1 MSNSSECTAQE
12 LIQKVKTGARYGN
25 IQLGDVDEVLS
36 NELFSSN
43 EGLLA
48 TTDPGKV
55 CRSSC
60 LSPHYCTH
68 LSRAHYC
75 T

>member
-1 MSNSSECTAQE
+1 MSNSLESTAQE
-12 LIQKVKTGARYGN
+12 LIQKVKSGARWGN
-25 IQLGDVDEVLS
+25 IQLGDVEDILS

-55 CRSSC
+55 F
-60 LSPHYCTH
+60 
-68 LSRAHYC
+68 
-75 T
+75 